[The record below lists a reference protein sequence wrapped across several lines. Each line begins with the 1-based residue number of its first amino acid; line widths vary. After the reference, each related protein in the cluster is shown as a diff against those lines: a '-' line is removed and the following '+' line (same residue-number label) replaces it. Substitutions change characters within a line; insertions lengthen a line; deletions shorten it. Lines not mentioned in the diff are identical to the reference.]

1 MEFQLGYCLLGVALL
16 SMLLTAALD
25 YTNAARQDAS
35 ESEEEEQEE
44 KEQQGADRDESTEVE
59 EQDTG
64 AGWREQRRR
73 LS

>member
-25 YTNAARQDAS
+25 YTNAARQHAS
-35 ESEEEEQEE
+35 ESEEEEEQQE
-44 KEQQGADRDESTEVE
+44 KKQQGADRDESTEVE

-64 AGWREQRRR
+64 AGWRE
-73 LS
+73 